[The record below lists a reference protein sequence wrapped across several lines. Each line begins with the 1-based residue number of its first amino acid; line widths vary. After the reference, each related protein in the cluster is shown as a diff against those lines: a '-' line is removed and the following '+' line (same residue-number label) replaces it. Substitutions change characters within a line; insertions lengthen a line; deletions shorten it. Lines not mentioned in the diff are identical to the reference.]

1 VKVVLGLGNPGERYR
16 FTRHNLGREVVDL
29 LARRWG
35 EGGAL
40 RTALGKVAWTA
51 TIRIRGQAVVLS
63 KSRTYMNRSGRAAV
77 ALRARY
83 GIPPGNL
90 LVVYD
95 DADLELGRIRIRP
108 DGGAGG
114 HNGMRAVI
122 SALGSEAFPR
132 VRLGVLGQ
140 ERDSTDLADYVLSEF
155 RPDEQETAS
164 SLVALGA
171 DAVEAVLQDGLP
183 EAMNRF
189 NRRSAHEAG

>member
-1 VKVVLGLGNPGERYR
+1 L
-16 FTRHNLGREVVDL
+16 TRHNLGHEVVGL
-29 LARRWG
+29 LAERWG
-35 EGGAL
+35 ARGAL
-40 RTALGKVAWTA
+40 RTPLGNVAWTA
-51 TIRIRGQAVVLS
+51 TVRIGDLAVVLS

-77 ALRARY
+77 ALREHY
-83 GIPPGNL
+83 GVPPEEL

-108 DGGAGG
+108 EGGAGG

-122 SALGSEAFPR
+122 AALGSEAFPR

-140 ERDSTDLADYVLSEF
+140 ERDSTELADYVLAEF
-155 RPDEQETAS
+155 HPDEKEAAR

-171 DAVEAVLQDGLP
+171 DAVEAALQEGIP

-189 NRRSAHEAG
+189 NRRTGQQEG